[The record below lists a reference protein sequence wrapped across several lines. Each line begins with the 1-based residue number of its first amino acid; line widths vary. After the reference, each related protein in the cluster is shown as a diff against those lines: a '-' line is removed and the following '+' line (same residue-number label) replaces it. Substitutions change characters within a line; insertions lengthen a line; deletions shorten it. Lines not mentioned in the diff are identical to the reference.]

1 MVGQW
6 GPDSYT
12 PKIKRSSVFVTFVF
26 VTACGGKKITFF
38 FFLRG
43 SRNSWSSPILPSPCV
58 ELSHFDAVFCYTHT
72 HTGTHPC
79 VIQESTPPPPP
90 PVSSSSSSS
99 STSIPFSP
107 LFYSFCSSSL
117 LFLLQLF
124 LSLLLLF
131 LLPSLP
137 PSTSLVYLLLFLLP
151 AVKTPWSQREALRS
165 EVLAV

>member
-1 MVGQW
+1 MRDPGI
-6 GPDSYT
+6 Y
-12 PKIKRSSVFVTFVF
+12 
-26 VTACGGKKITFF
+26 
-38 FFLRG
+38 
-43 SRNSWSSPILPSPCV
+43 
-58 ELSHFDAVFCYTHT
+58 
-72 HTGTHPC
+72 
-79 VIQESTPPPPP
+79 
-90 PVSSSSSSS
+90 SSSSSSCLF
-99 STSIPFSP
+99 IVFILLHLHPFSP

>member
-1 MVGQW
+1 MGQW

-43 SRNSWSSPILPSPCV
+43 SRNSWSSPIPPSPCV

-72 HTGTHPC
+72 YTGTHPS
-79 VIQESTPPPPP
+79 VIQESTPP

-107 LFYSFCSSSL
+107 LFYSFYSSSL